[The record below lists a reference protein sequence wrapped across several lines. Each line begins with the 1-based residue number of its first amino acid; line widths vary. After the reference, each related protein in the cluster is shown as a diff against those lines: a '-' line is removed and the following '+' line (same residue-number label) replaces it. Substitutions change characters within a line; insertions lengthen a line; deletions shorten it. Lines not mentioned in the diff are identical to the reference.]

1 MHNPNLKPQTPNL
14 KSTEDTIC
22 APATAPGG
30 ALGIIR
36 VSGPEALAIVGSV
49 CHSVKA
55 TTPANTVHYTHIT
68 APVPDASPSG
78 SPAPVPDAS
87 PSGPATPVLIDE
99 VLVSTFRAPHSYTGE
114 DCVEISCHGS
124 PYIINKIL
132 EILIQQGCRMARPG
146 EFSMRAFLNGKM
158 DLSQAEAVADLI
170 ASTNRATHQIA
181 LSQLR
186 GHFSGEL
193 SQLRQQL
200 LELTSLLEL
209 ELDFSDHED
218 LEFAD
223 RTQLLQ
229 LAQHIDERITT
240 LAATFDTGQA
250 IKAGI
255 PVAIVGKTNVGKSTL
270 LNRLLHDDR
279 AIVSDIH
286 GTTRDTIEDV
296 INIQGV
302 AFRFIDTAGIRQTS
316 DAIEQIGIDRTYQ
329 AICRARIVLWLLD
342 EEPTAE
348 EQKEI
353 ESRCQGKSLII
364 VSNKSDKGIS
374 VAESSIVIPHSSLLS
389 ISAKHGQGIEALET
403 AIYSAANLPDLK
415 ESDIIV
421 TSARHHEALV
431 RAHDDLLR
439 VLDALAHQLPGD
451 LVAEDLHLVL
461 SDLAQITGEA
471 QIITSQE
478 TLNHIFRH
486 HCVGK

>member
-1 MHNPNLKPQTPNL
+1 MHN
-14 KSTEDTIC
+14 DTIC

-36 VSGPEALAIVGSV
+36 ISGPQAFAAVSAICSV
-49 CHSVKA
+49 HCDTVA
-55 TTPANTVHYTHIT
+55 ANTVHYTHI
-68 APVPDASPSG
+68 VSPL
-78 SPAPVPDAS
+78 
-87 PSGPATPVLIDE
+87 PSEERGEKFVDE
-99 VLVSTFRAPHSYTGE
+99 VMVSVFRAPRSYTGE
-114 DCVEISCHGS
+114 DSVEISCHGS
-124 PYIINKIL
+124 PYILNKVL
-132 EILIQQGCRMARPG
+132 ALLIENGCRMARPG
-146 EFSMRAFLNGKM
+146 EFTMRAFLNGKM

-223 RTQLLQ
+223 RSQLLH
-229 LAQHIDERITT
+229 LAQHIDDRITT
-240 LAATFDTGQA
+240 LAATFETGQA

-270 LNRLLHDDR
+270 LNRLLRDER

-329 AICRARIVLWLLD
+329 AISRARIVLWLLD
-342 EEPTAE
+342 EEPTTD
-348 EQKEI
+348 EQKDI

-364 VSNKSDKGIS
+364 VSNKSDKGVL
-374 VAESSIVIPHSSLLS
+374 VADSSIVIPHSSLLS
-389 ISAKHGQGIEALET
+389 ISAKHGQGIEALEA

-415 ESDIIV
+415 ESAVIV
-421 TSARHHEALV
+421 TSARHHEALI
-431 RAHDDLLR
+431 RAHDDLQR
-439 VLDALAHQLPGD
+439 VLDALVHQLPGD

-461 SDLAQITGEA
+461 SDLAQITGEN

-486 HCVGK
+486 YCVGK